1 MSKLLKLR
9 KYLLGYDTYFRHK
22 RIAKLCGNVWGKQLL
37 DVGGEGKLALF
48 LAGAQ
53 VTTVNPNY
61 GEINCDGRNLPFAD
75 KSFDIVVS
83 LDVLE
88 HVPRDDR
95 GRFIAELLRVA
106 REKVV
111 FCAAL
116 GSSEHEA
123 YARRMAD
130 LYRNKSH
137 QICKHLEEHIALGMP
152 TLLEFKNYLND
163 TDYHIIYENILGLSE
178 NIRVI
183 RSWQTGIPLVDKLLL
198 VPKLM
203 FNILHTLYMETFVYK
218 KTISEM
224 PTKKTNRFYVVIGKK
239 HHA

>member
-1 MSKLLKLR
+1 MNKLLKLR

-22 RIAKLCGNVWGKQLL
+22 RVAELCGNVSGKHIL
-37 DVGGEGKLALF
+37 DVGGEGKLNLF

-75 KSFDIVVS
+75 KSFDVVVS

-95 GRFIAELLRVA
+95 GKFIAELFRVA

-116 GSSEHEA
+116 GSSDHEK
-123 YARRMAD
+123 YARKMAD

-137 QICKHLEEHIALGMP
+137 QVCLHLEEHIALGMP
-152 TLLEFKNYLND
+152 TSAELNNYLSD
-163 TDYHIIYENILGLSE
+163 TNYLIIYENILGLSE

-183 RSWQTGIPLVDKLLL
+183 RSWQTGLSLIDKFLLI
-198 VPKLM
+198 PKLI
-203 FNILHTLYMETFVYK
+203 FNVLHTLYMETFIYK
-218 KTISEM
+218 KTISET
-224 PTKKTNRFYVVIGKK
+224 PTIKTNRFYIVMDKRLC
-239 HHA
+239 